1 VFGVARN
8 APTGEPFDRLAERLT
23 WRHVDLNEG
32 PAVRDLLAEVRPD
45 WILHLA
51 AQASV
56 ARAWAD
62 PAETLTN
69 NITAQL
75 NLLQAVVALGL
86 HPRILVVS
94 SSDVYGRVRPE
105 DLPVDEDTPLRPV
118 NPYAVS
124 KIAQEYL
131 GYQYHL
137 SHRLDVI
144 RMRPFNHIGPGQG
157 TGFAVPDF
165 ASQIAAIEAG
175 RQEPVLRVGD
185 LTARRDFTDVRDVVR
200 GYELAL
206 RRGEAGGIYNLG
218 SGRSYAVGDILQ
230 RLLSQSRVAI
240 RVEPD
245 LRRLRPSDVPEVV
258 CDSRR
263 FAELTGWAPQYDLDH
278 TLRDVLAYWRRRTQ

>member
-1 VFGVARN
+1 MARN
-8 APTGEPFDRLAERLT
+8 APAGEPFSHLEARLQ
-23 WRHVDLNEG
+23 WRHADLNDG
-32 PAVRDLLAEVRPD
+32 PAVHELLAAVRPD

-62 PAETLTN
+62 PAETLNN

-75 NLLQAVVALGL
+75 NLLQSVVTLGL
-86 HPRILVVS
+86 RPRILVIS
-94 SSDVYGRVRPE
+94 SSDVYGRVQPE
-105 DLPVDEDTPLRPV
+105 DLPLDEETPLRPL

-137 SHRLDVI
+137 SHGLDVV

-175 RQEPVLRVGD
+175 RQEPLLRVGD

-206 RRGEAGGIYNLG
+206 RHGQAGAVYNLG
-218 SGRSYAVGDILQ
+218 SGRAYAVGEILQ
-230 RLLSQSRVAI
+230 LLLAKSRVPI
-240 RVEPD
+240 RVERD
-245 LRRLRPSDVPEVV
+245 SRRMRPSDVPEVV
-258 CDSRR
+258 CDARC
-263 FAELTGWAPQYDLDH
+263 FAGLTGWAPQYSLER
-278 TLRDVLAYWRRRTQ
+278 TLSDVLADWRRRTPKA